1 MTDLYSR
8 YHDRPDEPLRVP
20 ENYSGYAFSG
30 NRARQEAPPRQIDV
44 AKPTPA
50 PTKSDLPPAPPPAL
64 PSAPPIEKVSKP
76 PVHAECQKTPPEAV
90 EDHCDHLHQK
100 EEKAPQTKPT
110 SLSEH
115 LLPKLGG
122 AGFPFGHG
130 IGFDELLLLGLIV
143 LLHGS
148 EQGSDIILWLILLL
162 FMG

>member
-1 MTDLYSR
+1 MTALYSR
-8 YHDRPDEPLRVP
+8 YHNRSDEPLRVP

-30 NRARQEAPPRQIDV
+30 GRARQETPPRQIDI

-50 PTKSDLPPAPPPAL
+50 PQKPDLPPAL
-64 PSAPPIEKVSKP
+64 PSASPGEDVPKTSVR
-76 PVHAECQKTPPEAV
+76 AEVPKTPLEAPNSLG
-90 EDHCDHLHQK
+90 EHPHQK
-100 EEKAPQTKPT
+100 EENARQAQ
-110 SLSEH
+110 SVGLSEQI
-115 LLPKLGG
+115 LPRIGG

-148 EQGSDIILWLILLL
+148 EQGSDVVLWLILLL